1 MTDAQSL
8 QNRTRQHYDAQP
20 FDALTSDD
28 ERDPRRVQP
37 KPFLDFCDRRL
48 KSGTS
53 VAEIGC
59 GPGRGTMYLATLGL
73 DVTAVDIS
81 EASLVRAGKR
91 APAARFVRATN
102 LALPFE
108 DGSFD
113 AVISDGVI
121 HHTPDPYRSFRENVR
136 TLRDGGFLYLGVY
149 NRWRYYYYIYTY
161 AGPLIRRIAS
171 SVPGRILLDMTVIPV
186 YYLAHLVKSRG
197 QRTWAGAKSFFYDYV
212 ITPQATFHP
221 REEVEAWGAKEGLE
235 LTVYDPSLG
244 NVHVFMFRKRAA
256 GGR

>member
-1 MTDAQSL
+1 MTEAPSL
-8 QNRTRQHYDAQP
+8 QNGTQRHYDAHP
-20 FDALTSDD
+20 FDALTPED

-37 KPFLDFCDRRL
+37 KPFLDFCDCSL
-48 KSGTS
+48 SSGMW

-59 GPGRGTMYLATLGL
+59 GPGRGTMYLAKLGL

-121 HHTPDPYRSFRENVR
+121 HHTPDAYRSFCENVR
-136 TLRDGGFLYLGVY
+136 TLRDGGFLYLSVY
-149 NRWRYYYYIYTY
+149 KRRGCYYYIYTY
-161 AGPLIRRIAS
+161 AGPLIRRIER
-171 SVPGRILLDMTVIPV
+171 SVSGHILLSLTVIPI

-197 QRTWAGAKSFFYDYV
+197 QRTWAGAKSFFYDYI
-212 ITPQATFHP
+212 ITPQATFHT
-221 REEVEAWGAKEGLE
+221 RDEVEAWGAKEGLE